1 MEFQNKPFRCFT
13 TRANGVVNV
22 LKNDILVS
30 DAYDPRSGDPAPQSK
45 QFVGL
50 WDTGAT
56 GSVIQKRV
64 ADDLGLSPSGRVV
77 VHGVGKDGTPNEFE
91 TNSYLINIY
100 LPNQVALVAVKVSEG
115 TISGA
120 DILIGMDVIGC
131 GDFVITNFNGKT
143 TWSFR
148 VPSGEEADFVK
159 DLDDYNR
166 KYKNLLMSDDQ
177 KRKERNRLKR
187 QRQGREKP

>member
-1 MEFQNKPFRCFT
+1 MEFQNKSFRCFT
-13 TRANGVVNV
+13 TRANGRVNV

-30 DAYDPRSGDPAPQSK
+30 DAYDPRGGDPAPQRR

-100 LPNQVALVAVKVSEG
+100 LPNQVAIVAIKVSEG

-131 GDFVITNFNGKT
+131 GDFVITNFNEKT

-148 VPSGEEADFVK
+148 VPSGQEIDFVK

-166 KYKNLLMSDDQ
+166 KYKTLLMSDDQ

-187 QRQGREKP
+187 QRHGR

>member
-1 MEFQNKPFRCFT
+1 VEFQNKPFRCFT
-13 TRANGVVNV
+13 TRANGLVNV

-91 TNSYLINIY
+91 TNSYLINIH

-148 VPSGEEADFVK
+148 VPSGEEVDFVK

>member
-13 TRANGVVNV
+13 TRANGLVNV

-91 TNSYLINIY
+91 TNSYLINIH

-148 VPSGEEADFVK
+148 VPSGEEVDFVK

>member
-1 MEFQNKPFRCFT
+1 M
-13 TRANGVVNV
+13 ANV
-22 LKNDILVS
+22 LKNDISVS
-30 DAYDPRSGDPAPQSK
+30 EAYDPRSGDPAPQMK

-56 GSVIQKRV
+56 GTVIQKRV
-64 ADDLGLSPSGRVV
+64 ADELGLSPSGRVLV
-77 VHGVGKDGTPNEFE
+77 RGVGKDGTPNEFE
-91 TNSYLINIY
+91 TNTYLINIY
-100 LPNQVALVAVKVSEG
+100 LPNKVALVGIKVSEG

-120 DILIGMDVIGC
+120 EVLIGMDIIGC

-143 TWSFR
+143 MWSFR
-148 VPSGEEADFVK
+148 TPSGEEIDFVK

-166 KYKNLLMSDDQ
+166 KYKHLMMSDDA

-187 QRQGREKP
+187 QRQGRR

>member
-13 TRANGVVNV
+13 TRANGLVNV

-91 TNSYLINIY
+91 TNSYLINIH

-115 TISGA
+115 TIGGA

-148 VPSGEEADFVK
+148 VPSGEEVDFVK

-166 KYKNLLMSDDQ
+166 KYKTLLMSDDQ

>member
-1 MEFQNKPFRCFT
+1 VEFQNKPFRCFT
-13 TRANGVVNV
+13 TRANGRVNV
-22 LKNDILVS
+22 LKNEISVS
-30 DAYDPRSGDPAPQSK
+30 EAYDPRSGDPVPQSK
-45 QFVGL
+45 QFVGI

-56 GSVIQKRV
+56 GTVIQKRV
-64 ADDLGLSPSGRVV
+64 ADDLGISPSGRVV
-77 VHGVGKDGTPNEFE
+77 VHGVGKDGAPNEFE
-91 TNSYLINIY
+91 TNAYLINIY
-100 LPNQVALVAVKVSEG
+100 LPNQVAVMAVKVSEG

-148 VPSGEEADFVK
+148 VPSGEEVDFTK

-166 KYKNLLMSDDQ
+166 KYKHLLMSDDE